1 MIHSMTAF
9 ATRALKRNWGA
20 LTWEIRSLNH
30 RYMELS
36 VRLPEEFRAL
46 ETEVRERV
54 GARLNRGKVEVTL
67 RFRAEASNEISIDT
81 VLAAQMAQVCME
93 IDELLEE
100 PATIS
105 AMDLLRWPGV
115 AQPVE
120 RDLTP
125 ARDAA
130 LLLLDDTLEELAETR
145 AREGDKLRQMV
156 EQRLDAMEPVV
167 AGVKERMPEVLAK
180 LRAKLAGRLQEV
192 RGELDEQR
200 LEQEMVLAAQKMDVD
215 EEMDRLTAHIDEV
228 RRVLG
233 QRQPVGR
240 RLDFLMQELNRE
252 ANTLGS
258 KSSDTET
265 TKASV
270 ELKVLIE
277 QMREQIQNIE

>member
-1 MIHSMTAF
+1 MILSMTAF
-9 ATRALKRNWGA
+9 ATRTLKKNWGA

-30 RYMELS
+30 RYMELT

-46 ETEVRERV
+46 EPAVRQRV
-54 GARLNRGKVEVTL
+54 GARLGRGKVEVSL
-67 RFRAEASNEISIDT
+67 RFRAEASSEISIDT

-93 IDELLEE
+93 LDELLED
-100 PATIS
+100 PAPIS
-105 AMDLLRWPGV
+105 GMDLLRWPGV

-125 ARDAA
+125 AREAA
-130 LLLLDDTLEELAETR
+130 LGVLDETLDELAETR
-145 AREGDKLRQMV
+145 AREGARLEELV
-156 EQRLDAMEPVV
+156 NQRLDAMEPVV
-167 AGVKERMPEVLAK
+167 TTVRERLPEVLAR
-180 LRAKLAGRLQEV
+180 LRERLAARLQEI

-215 EEMDRLTAHIDEV
+215 EEMDRLTTHVAEV
-228 RRVLG
+228 RRVLAEEE
-233 QRQPVGR
+233 PAGR

-258 KSSDTET
+258 KSADTET
-265 TKASV
+265 TRASV

>member
-9 ATRALKRNWGA
+9 ASRAEKRAWGV

-30 RYMELS
+30 RYLELF

-46 ETEVRERV
+46 EPMVRERV
-54 GARLNRGKVEVTL
+54 GARLQRGKVEVAL
-67 RFRAEASNEISIDT
+67 RFKAEASSEIAIDT

-93 IDELLEE
+93 LDELLEE
-100 PATIS
+100 PASIS
-105 AMDLLRWPGV
+105 GMDLLRWPGV

-120 RDLTP
+120 RDLSP
-125 ARDAA
+125 ARGVA
-130 LLLLDDTLEELAETR
+130 LDLLDATLDELAETR
-145 AREGDKLRQMV
+145 AREGAKLTELV
-156 EQRLDAMEPVV
+156 EQRLAAMEPVV
-167 AGVKERMPEVLAK
+167 GGVRERMPEVVAR
-180 LRAKLAGRLQEV
+180 LREKLAARLSDL

-215 EEMDRLTAHIDEV
+215 EEMDRLATHIAEV
-228 RRVLG
+228 RRVLAEE
-233 QRQPVGR
+233 QPAGR

-258 KSSDTET
+258 KSADTDT
-265 TKASV
+265 TMASV